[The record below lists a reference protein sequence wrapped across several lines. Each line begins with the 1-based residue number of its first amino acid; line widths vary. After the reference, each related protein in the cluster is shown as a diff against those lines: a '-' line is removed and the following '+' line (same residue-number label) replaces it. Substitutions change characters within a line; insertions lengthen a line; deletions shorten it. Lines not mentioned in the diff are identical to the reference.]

1 MLGIAGIVSKAVTT
15 LLFVTAGE
23 DVVMHVSARP
33 TTPEAEEQLLIP
45 LRVDANP
52 ERVTLRPVVP
62 DFDPGELVADTID
75 IELEIG
81 PSIVC
86 VYGCLVMNLD
96 HAKVAMRPA
105 RRHCRGRWRSSRC
118 FVLDLLVNSWFLLR
132 LYNLMLDCRTI

>member
-62 DFDPGELVADTID
+62 DFDPGELTADTID

-86 VYGCLVMNLD
+86 VYGGLIMNLY
-96 HAKVAMRPA
+96 HAKVAMPPT
-105 RRHCRGRWRSSRC
+105 RRHCRDRWGSCQC
-118 FVLDLLVNSWFLLR
+118 FVLNSIAHV
-132 LYNLMLDCRTI
+132 M